1 MGELNT
7 SGVNPLDLR
16 VVVKPD
22 SAITKT
28 AGGIILPDQ
37 ERDRLRYATTKG
49 TLVAVGENAF
59 EEAAARCKTFSRPS
73 PGDRV
78 LFGQY
83 QGHKFKGPD
92 DEDYLIMND
101 EDVLGKL
108 EE

>member
-1 MGELNT
+1 MNP
-7 SGVNPLDLR
+7 SGVNPIDLR

-22 SAITKT
+22 PAISKT

-49 TLVAVGENAF
+49 TLIAVGDNAF
-59 EEAAARCKTFSRPS
+59 EEAEARSKAFVRPA

-83 QGHKFKGPD
+83 QGHKFQGPD
-92 DEDYLIMND
+92 GDDYLIMND
-101 EDVLGKL
+101 EDVLAKL
-108 EE
+108 ED